1 MYPVRGLFRFLSQ
14 RRPDGLL
21 STKTYRDGAFRDAG
35 GSPVEHLDVVLSYLL
50 PLYRAGMREE
60 VLSSNSMWY
69 CLTCYLCTVRC
80 PRGIKPT
87 ELMHALECLAVR
99 HDLATR
105 RTTTPIVY
113 QSFVDILTRNG
124 RVHEVDFIFRYY
136 LNLYR
141 LFLRMKPLAALK
153 MVALAFM
160 TPVALKLFGRGR
172 LAFKAKRIKRRREL
186 NAILNTARS

>member
-1 MYPVRGLFRFLSQ
+1 MKEIVTGFAEEVCSIPGGETIHKCIQCGVCSGSCPNADLMDYSPRKLIAMVRS
-14 RRPDGLL
+14 
-21 STKTYRDGAFRDAG
+21 
-35 GSPVEHLDVVLSYLL
+35 
-50 PLYRAGMREE
+50 GMREE

-186 NAILNTARS
+186 NAILNRARS